1 MKAECAACTSLWD
14 DYLDG
19 ELASR
24 ERAVLEAHLR
34 ACDECRAALG
44 ELSLAEEALTQ
55 LPVQRCPDRVL
66 DAVMDDAGAGE
77 ARRRFPW
84 GRLAAGLGA
93 VAATLLIVVLP
104 MRRGSSPSD
113 EELLRARKQA
123 RWSLTYVV
131 QTMNRS
137 RDQAIERVLEKQLHQ
152 TIKGRISR
160 ALAGIEGGQE

>member
-1 MKAECAACTSLWD
+1 MKTECAACKSLWD

-19 ELASR
+19 ELVSR

-34 ACDECRAALG
+34 ACDECRMALE

-55 LPVQRCPDRVL
+55 LPVQRCPDRVI
-66 DAVMDDAGAGE
+66 DAVMHAAGAGE

-93 VAATLLIVVLP
+93 VAAALLIVVLP
-104 MRRGSSPSD
+104 MRHGSSPSD

-152 TIKGRISR
+152 TVKERISR